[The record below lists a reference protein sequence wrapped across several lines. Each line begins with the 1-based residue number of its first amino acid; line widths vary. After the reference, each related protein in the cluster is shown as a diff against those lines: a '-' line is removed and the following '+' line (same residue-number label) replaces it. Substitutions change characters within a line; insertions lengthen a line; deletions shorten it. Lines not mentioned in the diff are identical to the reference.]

1 MTFEQTL
8 DRLHAI
14 VADLEGDALA
24 LDDALA
30 LFEEGVERLRA
41 ASAELARAEAT
52 VQRLVETADGGYELV
67 AVAR

>member
-14 VADLEGDALA
+14 LAELEGDDLE
-24 LDDALA
+24 LDRALA

-41 ASAELARAEAT
+41 ANGELARAEAR
-52 VQRLVETADGGYELV
+52 VQQLVEEVGGGLALAEF
-67 AVAR
+67 AH